1 MLAID
6 KGDVVQV
13 DKESP
18 INGEKREIFSVYLK
32 IPAAILAFLLAKT

>member
-18 INGEKREIFSVYLK
+18 INGEKREDFGVYLK
-32 IPAAILAFLLAKT
+32 IPSAIPVFLLAKT